1 MTAYDVV
8 IVGAGPA
15 GTSCAITLAG
25 GGMSVLLCDKATF
38 PRHKICGDCFNPA
51 VWPLLEELGVSE
63 ELGQRQIASIKRVRV
78 ISATGS
84 ILEAS
89 VPQSDKEPFF
99 AMQRLEFDSILLSQ
113 AKKARVHVVEG
124 TSVREIGWNGR
135 WIVNIGG
142 RLVEARFL
150 VGADGRNS
158 IVARRFG
165 RSVGRSGQGLR
176 RVGLQWMSPYQPALD
191 SAVELFLFE
200 RGYCGVVNVDDHHAN
215 VAMVT
220 TPELAQRS
228 ATDFP
233 WFLEKTLL
241 SNSSARA
248 RLGPLTPETN
258 ISSAF
263 PIEPISRHSIH
274 ARAFLVGDARQTL
287 EPFTGD
293 GIYSAILDG
302 FKRAQWLLQVN
313 PAERLSRPDRAGVN
327 LLYSFVLKRPALADH
342 CVRIGA
348 RLPST
353 VHYAMKSIFR
363 QPS

>member
-1 MTAYDVV
+1 MKAYDVV

-15 GTSCAITLAG
+15 GASCAITLVK

-38 PRHKICGDCFNPA
+38 PRHKICGDCFNPV
-51 VWPLLEELGVSE
+51 VWSLFEGLGISE
-63 ELGQRQIASIKRVRV
+63 ELKQRQIASIRSVHV
-78 ISATGS
+78 IGATGS
-84 ILEAS
+84 TLKAT
-89 VPQSDKEPFF
+89 VPQSDKGPFF

-113 AKKARVHVVEG
+113 AKKSGVDVVEG
-124 TSVREIGWNGR
+124 TSVRETGWNGK

-142 RLVEARFL
+142 RLIEAGFL

-165 RSVGRSGQGLR
+165 RLIGGNGRGLR
-176 RVGLQWMSPYQPALD
+176 RVGLQWTCPYQPAVD
-191 SAVELFLFE
+191 STIGLFLFE
-200 RGYCGVVNVDDHHAN
+200 KGYCGVVNIDDQHAN

-228 ATDFP
+228 ATDFQ

-248 RLGPLTPETN
+248 RLGALTPVANVCST
-258 ISSAF
+258 F
-263 PIEPISRHSIH
+263 PIEPIRRRSTHRFALLI
-274 ARAFLVGDARQTL
+274 GDARQTL

-293 GIYSAILDG
+293 GIYSAMFDG
-302 FKRAQWLLQVN
+302 VQRAQWLLQLN
-313 PAERLSRPDRAGVN
+313 PAGKLSRPDRTRVN
-327 LLYSFVLKRPALADH
+327 LIYSFILKRPALADH
-342 CVRIGA
+342 CVKIGS

-353 VHYAMKSIFR
+353 VHFAMKSIFR